1 MTEKVVI
8 VILAIFG
15 GLAGYLGNLTFY
27 EYGSIA
33 LFIYYALHLLISM
46 GKSYDLL
53 VIPIVLLIFEC
64 LLMPILVYRIYND
77 DPLINALRYNMAT
90 PQEEYFGYMFPATV
104 AMIIGMRLP
113 IISQQKQ
120 LILVK
125 RAIEGSKKYLVGKG
139 NLGTLLIS
147 VGAATGVLDAFAP
160 SSLNYVLFLFSQLI
174 FVGAFYIYYSDSK
187 NRKLFLLGALAFILL
202 RSVSQGMFGD
212 LVYISLL
219 GGLLIMLGSKIKTH
233 QKVLVAVG
241 GFVVVLLIQSIKAD
255 FRSATWYGRSNQ
267 GREEAFVSLIVD
279 RLADPS
285 QFFDTYAM
293 FPTVNR
299 FNQGMIVSKIMEYV
313 PNYEPFAEGE
323 TVMYSVFSSFVP
335 RILWPDKP
343 KAGGHV
349 NMLRFTGFEV
359 VGYSMNLGVVGEA
372 YANYGVNGGI
382 FFMFVYGLLFNI
394 VFYLIL
400 RKSISVPTIILWVPI
415 IYLNAIQAETDTL
428 MTINSTMKN
437 IIFVAFCYW
446 AANKFLR
453 LKL

>member
-1 MTEKVVI
+1 MQGKAVI
-8 VILAIFG
+8 IILAMFG
-15 GLAGYLGNLTFY
+15 GIAGYLGNLSFY
-27 EYGSIA
+27 EYASIS
-33 LFIYYALHLLISM
+33 LFIYYALLLLVSM

-53 VIPIVLLIFEC
+53 AIPIVLLIFEC
-64 LLMPILVYRIYND
+64 LLMPSLVYNVYND
-77 DPLINALRYNMAT
+77 DTLIIALKYSMNT
-90 PQEEYFGYMFPATV
+90 PKDEYFGYMFPATV
-104 AMIIGMRLP
+104 AMIIGMRVP
-113 IISQQKQ
+113 IISEQKQ
-120 LILVK
+120 LVLVK
-125 RAIEGSKKYLVGKG
+125 SAIENSKKYLVGKG
-139 NLGTLLIS
+139 NLGVLLIS
-147 VGAATGVLDAFAP
+147 VGAGTGVLDAFAP
-160 SSLNYVLFLFSQLI
+160 SELNYVLFLFSQLI

-187 NRKLFLLGALAFILL
+187 NRKLFLIGALSFILL
-202 RSVSQGMFGD
+202 RSVAQGMFGD

-233 QKVLVAVG
+233 HKVLVAVL

-255 FRSATWYGRSNQ
+255 FRAATWYGKSDQ
-267 GREEAFVSLIVD
+267 GREAAFVTLIVD
-279 RLADPS
+279 RITDPS
-285 QFFDTYAM
+285 RFFDLAAM

-313 PNYEPFAEGE
+313 PQYEPYAEGE
-323 TVMYSVFSSFVP
+323 TIMYSVFSSFVP

-372 YANYGVNGGI
+372 YANYGVDGGI
-382 FFMFVYGLLFNI
+382 FFMFVYGLLFNF
-394 VFYLIL
+394 VFFLIL
-400 RKSISVPTIILWVPI
+400 RKSRTTPTIILWVPI

-437 IIFVAFCYW
+437 ILFVAFSYW